1 MGTLSDMC
9 RNIKPLQNFTPPAT
23 SDEVHAA
30 ALQYVR
36 KITGATAPPERNRE
50 RFDAAVREIA
60 HLSGHLLDDWETSA
74 PPRDRAVEAD
84 KARARNEK
92 RFGPRVGTSAGR

>member
-1 MGTLSDMC
+1 MC
-9 RNIKPLQNFTPPAT
+9 RNIRPLQNFDPPAT
-23 SDEVHAA
+23 SAEVAAA

-50 RFDAAVREIA
+50 RFEQAVRDIA
-60 HLSGHLLDDWETSA
+60 ALSAQLLDEWETTA
-74 PPRDRAVEAD
+74 PPRDRAVEAV

-92 RFGPRVGTSAGR
+92 RFGAAAVTAG

>member
-1 MGTLSDMC
+1 MC
-9 RNIKPLQNFTPPAT
+9 RNIRPLQNFEPPAT

-36 KITGATAPPERNRE
+36 KITGATVPPERNRE
-50 RFDAAVREIA
+50 RFEQAVRDVAHISA
-60 HLSGHLLDDWETSA
+60 HLLADWETTS
-74 PPRDRAVEAD
+74 PPRDRAVEEQ

-92 RFGPRVGTSAGR
+92 RFGVPAGSR